1 MKAEDIDR
9 IELNMQ
15 GSRVS
20 AGSDTTDF
28 GTLGTYIIRVFR
40 WTPDPA
46 GGRWK
51 PTYLTNQIDRA
62 RLLDG
67 AADENTCE
75 ENRVGSAA
83 AIWWPSS

>member
-1 MKAEDIDR
+1 
-9 IELNMQ
+9 MQ

-40 WTPDPA
+40 WTPDPK

-75 ENRVGSAA
+75 EEKKKDQPQRAGGLSA
-83 AIWWPSS
+83 